1 MLLLLVFKQTN
12 ITNTILFVISLDR
25 QKKKERVL
33 IGEELQIR
41 FSLRGNTDA
50 DVLCDMTRPL
60 GTFLAEFEHDPD
72 GEWSRL
78 GLMPLREALHSNR
91 WKQPA
96 PEKSAGEFLAKKYL
110 TGDPVRIYAAFRI
123 WNGAKSPAG
132 CLALYRRC
140 CRLCLPLSVNH
151 LLPEPAC
158 RLVAAFPKVQ
168 GMRAAFPCGKPAV

>member
-50 DVLCDMTRPL
+50 D
-60 GTFLAEFEHDPD
+60 G
-72 GEWSRL
+72 L
-78 GLMPLREALHSNR
+78 GLMPLRKALHSNR

-96 PEKSAGEFLAKKYL
+96 LEKSAGEFLAKKYL
-110 TGDPVRIYAAFRI
+110 TGRLFLAESLRYELCSDKCRKAQALQNIAKKHPNFNWDAFL
-123 WNGAKSPAG
+123 W
-132 CLALYRRC
+132 CW
-140 CRLCLPLSVNH
+140 
-151 LLPEPAC
+151 
-158 RLVAAFPKVQ
+158 
-168 GMRAAFPCGKPAV
+168 

>member
-50 DVLCDMTRPL
+50 NVLCDMTRPL

-72 GEWSRL
+72 GNGAAW
-78 GLMPLREALHSNR
+78 GLCHSGKPCTPTAGNSLR
-91 WKQPA
+91 WKNPPGSSWQKNISPGGFSLRKA
-96 PEKSAGEFLAKKYL
+96 CGMHCAATNAGK
-110 TGDPVRIYAAFRI
+110 
-123 WNGAKSPAG
+123 
-132 CLALYRRC
+132 RR
-140 CRLCLPLSVNH
+140 RS
-151 LLPEPAC
+151 
-158 RLVAAFPKVQ
+158 KT
-168 GMRAAFPCGKPAV
+168 

>member
-60 GTFLAEFEHDPD
+60 GTLLAEFEHDPD

-78 GLMPLREALHSNR
+78 GLMPLRKALHSNR

-96 PEKSAGEFLAKKYL
+96 LEKSAGEFLAKKYL
-110 TGDPVRIYAAFRI
+110 TGRLFLAESLRYELCSDKCRKAQSLQNIGTTHSHFNRDAFL
-123 WNGAKSPAG
+123 W
-132 CLALYRRC
+132 CW
-140 CRLCLPLSVNH
+140 
-151 LLPEPAC
+151 
-158 RLVAAFPKVQ
+158 
-168 GMRAAFPCGKPAV
+168 